1 MSHQDSPERA
11 SDDKKDAGDNRR
23 GSVTGVPNPA
33 GWSSWFGGKDVVIG
47 PRIGPVL
54 SSISI
59 GSDSDIEQT
68 SSTAILDKQLAEDS
82 EHAIKYRTCS
92 WQKVRVRAGVG
103 TAIVGIGIDIYKC
116 ASDCRVALLRVH
128 LLGTYLLSI
137 LWASHRL
144 PYRIEFWNANLH

>member
-11 SDDKKDAGDNRR
+11 ASVEKKDARDDRR
-23 GSVTGVPNPA
+23 GSVAEVPDPA

-59 GSDSDIEQT
+59 GNDSDIEQA

-82 EHAIKYRTCS
+82 GHAIKYRTCS
-92 WQKVRVRAGVG
+92 WQKVCAG
-103 TAIVGIGIDIYKC
+103 
-116 ASDCRVALLRVH
+116 
-128 LLGTYLLSI
+128 LGPQS
-137 LWASHRL
+137 
-144 PYRIEFWNANLH
+144 F